1 MKLILGKYKD
11 KRMLIKQEYKV
22 PEINNL
28 CIDQYIVFCCIDGKS
43 WFIKCGLVGDNN
55 SVQQKGE

>member
-1 MKLILGKYKD
+1 M
-11 KRMLIKQEYKV
+11 
-22 PEINNL
+22 PEIYNL

-55 SVQQKGE
+55 SVQQKGEFLLLFWPLVSPCGPCEVAD